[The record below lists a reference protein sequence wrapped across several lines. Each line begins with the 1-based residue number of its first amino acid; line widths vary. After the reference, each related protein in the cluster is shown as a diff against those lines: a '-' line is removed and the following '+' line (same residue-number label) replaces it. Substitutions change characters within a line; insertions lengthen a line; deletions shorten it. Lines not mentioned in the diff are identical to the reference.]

1 MELNKM
7 DSLFQEEEAYK
18 NKLFPTKK
26 PMSSFEIKQ
35 QLNNSFRSITSN
47 ISTKQKL
54 NINKSN
60 YNYQTEPNFIHNKNN
75 NINKND
81 TKNKTLNY
89 NILPELNYTNK
100 TYSSINNINANK
112 NNDNNNNII
121 NEKSSKIELN
131 YCLGIIKNFQNCFC
145 FHPIE
150 KFFIYISKNI
160 IIVEDFSIEKNRS
173 QKLIT
178 DSEYILQ
185 GIKLS
190 SNNKLL
196 MCWTNLTLLKC
207 NPFIIF
213 YQFESYYPKFTLLN
227 KLSFDRGNIIDCRF
241 SPDNS
246 IVLIISKYN
255 NLFFISLF
263 NFIDNKI
270 TITTFLKD
278 EIKIIEF
285 NKYITSLEFCTL
297 GDNSITLW
305 RINPFEQKLEYQNIS
320 PKINNNDDKDIYEYT
335 AINYLQTNYN
345 DMVLLLIG
353 CSNSNVICLDSKT
366 NSELYIFNNIN
377 LNKKINFIG
386 SNCDMLCFITDNK
399 IKYINLFNIPKQCN
413 NIQNYFN
420 YMNMEEIFF
429 DSEIKCINYNT
440 IKGNDLL
447 LITSKSNL
455 YYTNL
460 LENASIKLFT
470 FIDGDNYILDVKVI
484 KKKYNNS
491 YNNNNE
497 KEDDIY
503 YIITL
508 HKNNEI
514 KVWSIP
520 DYNLIYNFETIN
532 EEIKYIDSSLDELFF
547 VVSYNSNNIRFF
559 NNEKFLGKFNTQ
571 KLGSYSPIILIKI
584 LSDSK
589 YIYLIDES
597 NVIYL
602 IFLEQKEPLVIQF
615 HKITK
620 LSYPIKDF
628 NTSSIDCYNLFYVNI
643 QNLYIH
649 IYYRKYTNVIKN
661 NNNFASNTPEFY
673 VKDKIHLIECF
684 MGHKNISNNII
695 IYFSMDIKDK
705 NLIFILSKRN
715 KMLIVRNFENHT
727 NIKSVLFQDDIMD
740 FSLVHNNYYFFFLF
754 NNKIQKTSINNILV
768 ENFEYISTEEL
779 CEKEVDLIGGKNDI
793 YNMKLSH
800 DCLFMV
806 VYSKD
811 SLFIYKI

>member
-1 MELNKM
+1 MKSNNKE
-7 DSLFQEEEAYK
+7 SFFQEEEAYT

-26 PMSSFEIKQ
+26 PISSFELKS
-35 QLNNSFRSITSN
+35 QLNNTLKSIHSN
-47 ISTKQKL
+47 IPNQSKYNNQ
-54 NINKSN
+54 N
-60 YNYQTEPNFIHNKNN
+60 YKTEPNYNN
-75 NINKND
+75 NGGKAN
-81 TKNKTLNY
+81 TLQNY
-89 NILPELNYTNK
+89 DVLPELNYSNQ
-100 TYSSINNINANK
+100 TYPKNINNQNE
-112 NNDNNNNII
+112 NNNNIM
-121 NEKSSKIELN
+121 NVKSSKIELN
-131 YCLGIIKNFQNCFC
+131 YCLGIIKNLKNCFT

-160 IIVEDFSIEKNRS
+160 VIIEDFSIEKNRT

-178 DSEYILQ
+178 DSEYELQ
-185 GIKLS
+185 GVKLS

-207 NPFIIF
+207 NPFILF
-213 YQFESYYPKFTLLN
+213 YQFENYYPKFTLLN
-227 KLSFDRGNIIDCRF
+227 KLSFDKGNIIDCQF

-246 IVLIISKYN
+246 LVLIISKYN

-285 NKYITSLEFCTL
+285 NRYITSLEFCTL
-297 GDNSITLW
+297 GNNIITLW

-320 PKINNNDDKDIYEYT
+320 PKINNDNKTDKNNDNGNDIYEYT
-335 AINYLQTNYN
+335 ALNYLKTNYN

-353 CSNSNVICLDSKT
+353 CSNSNVICIDSKT
-366 NSELYIFNNIN
+366 NSEIFIFNNIN
-377 LNKKINFIG
+377 MNKKIKFIA
-386 SNCDMLCFITDNK
+386 SNCDMLCFISDNK
-399 IKYINLFNIPKQCN
+399 INYCNLFNIPKQCN
-413 NIQNYFN
+413 DIQNYFN
-420 YMNMEEIFF
+420 YLNMNEIFF
-429 DSEIKCINYNT
+429 DSGIQCINFNG

-455 YYTNL
+455 YYTNTI
-460 LENASIKLFT
+460 ENASIKLFS
-470 FIDGDNYILDVKVI
+470 FINGENHILNVKLI
-484 KKKYNNS
+484 KKKYNNA

-497 KEDDIY
+497 EEDDIY

-559 NNEKFLGKFNTQ
+559 NNAKFLGKFNTE

-584 LSDSK
+584 LSDSN

-597 NVIYL
+597 NIIYL

-620 LSYPIKDF
+620 ISYPIKDF

-643 QNLYIH
+643 QNLYVH
-649 IYYRKYTNVIKN
+649 IYYRKYTNIIKN
-661 NNNFASNTPEFY
+661 NNFTNNTPEFY
-673 VKDKIHLIECF
+673 IKDKIHLIECF

-695 IYFSMDIKDK
+695 IYFSLDIKQK

-715 KMLIVRNFENHT
+715 KMIIVRNFETHT

-740 FSLVHNNYYFFFLF
+740 FSLIHNNYYFFFLF
-754 NNKIQKTSINNILV
+754 NNKIQKTSINNILY
-768 ENFEYISTEEL
+768 ENFEYTNTEEL
-779 CEKEVDLIGGKNDI
+779 CEKEVDIIGFKNDI
-793 YNMKLSH
+793 YNMRLSH
-800 DCLFMV
+800 DCLFMI

>member
-1 MELNKM
+1 MKLNNKE
-7 DSLFQEEEAYK
+7 SLFQEEEAYK

-26 PMSSFEIKQ
+26 PISSSDIKQ
-35 QLNNSFRSITSN
+35 QLNNSLRSIHSN
-47 ISTKQKL
+47 ITAKNKYNINGSYFDSEPNY
-54 NINKSN
+54 NINK
-60 YNYQTEPNFIHNKNN
+60 TMNN
-75 NINKND
+75 MQN
-81 TKNKTLNY
+81 L

-100 TYSSINNINANK
+100 AYPKNIFNNLNKVNNNIN
-112 NNDNNNNII
+112 NNNNII

-131 YCLGIIKNFQNCFC
+131 YCLGIIKNYNNCFC
-145 FHPIE
+145 FHPVE
-150 KFFIYISKNI
+150 KFFMYISKNI
-160 IIVEDFSIEKNRS
+160 IVVEDFSIEKNRT

-178 DSEYILQ
+178 DSEYELQ

-196 MCWTNLTLLKC
+196 ISWTNLTLLKC
-207 NPFIIF
+207 NPFILF
-213 YQFESYYPKFTLLN
+213 YQFENYYPKFTLLN
-227 KLSFDRGNIIDCRF
+227 KLSFDRGNIIDCQF
-241 SPDNS
+241 SPNNS
-246 IVLIISKYN
+246 LVIIISKYN

-263 NFIDNKI
+263 NFLDNKI

-278 EIKIIEF
+278 EIKLLEF

-297 GDNSITLW
+297 GNNIITLW

-320 PKINNNDDKDIYEYT
+320 PKLNNTNSKNNNDIYDYT
-335 AINYLQTNYN
+335 TINYLQTNYN
-345 DMVLLLIG
+345 NLVLLLIG
-353 CSNSNVICLDSKT
+353 CSNSNIICLDSKT

-377 LNKKINFIG
+377 LNKPINFIC
-386 SNCDMLCFITDNK
+386 SNCDMLCFISDNK
-399 IKYINLFNIPKQCN
+399 TKYCNLSIIPKQCN
-413 NIQNYFN
+413 SIENYFN
-420 YMNMEEIFF
+420 YMDINEIIF
-429 DSEIKCINYNT
+429 DSEIKCLNYNNM
-440 IKGNDLL
+440 KGNDLL

-455 YYTNL
+455 YYINL

-470 FIDGDNYILDVKVI
+470 FIKGDNHIINVKII

-491 YNNNNE
+491 YNSNYNE
-497 KEDDIY
+497 EDEIY

-520 DYNLIYNFETIN
+520 EYNLIYNFETIN
-532 EEIKYIDSSLDELFF
+532 EEIKNIDSSLDELFF
-547 VVSYNSNNIRFF
+547 VVSYNTNFIRFF
-559 NNEKFLGKFNTQ
+559 NNEKFLGKFHTE

-597 NVIYL
+597 NTIYL
-602 IFLEQKEPLVIQF
+602 IFLEQKEPLIIQF
-615 HKITK
+615 HKIVK

-628 NTSSIDCYNLFYVNI
+628 NTSSIDCYNLFYVNV

-649 IYYRKYTNVIKN
+649 VYYRKYTNVIKN
-661 NNNFASNTPEFY
+661 SNFASNTPEFY

-684 MGHKNISNNII
+684 MGHRNIDNNIVVF
-695 IYFSMDIKDK
+695 FSFDIKQK

-715 KMLIVRNFENHT
+715 KMIVVRNFESHT
-727 NIKSVLFQDDIMD
+727 NIKSILFQDDIMD

-754 NNKIQKTSINNILV
+754 NSKLQKTSINNILF
-768 ENFEYISTEEL
+768 ENFEYVSTEEL
-779 CEKEVDLIGGKNDI
+779 CEREVDLIGLKSDV
-793 YNMKLSH
+793 YYMELSY

-806 VYSKD
+806 VYSND

>member
-1 MELNKM
+1 MKLKLNNKET
-7 DSLFQEEEAYK
+7 LFQEEEAYK

-26 PMSSFEIKQ
+26 PISSSELKR
-35 QLNNSFRSITSN
+35 QLNNSIRSIHSN
-47 ISTKQKL
+47 ISTKNKN

-60 YNYQTEPNFIHNKNN
+60 FDSEPNY
-75 NINKND
+75 NINKTMN
-81 TKNKTLNY
+81 NLQNL

-100 TYSSINNINANK
+100 TYPKNIINNQ
-112 NNDNNNNII
+112 NDINNNNII

-131 YCLGIIKNFQNCFC
+131 YCLGIIKNYKNCFC
-145 FHPIE
+145 FHPVE
-150 KFFIYISKNI
+150 KFFMYISKNI
-160 IIVEDFSIEKNRS
+160 IIVEDFSIEKNRT

-178 DSEYILQ
+178 DSEYELQ

-190 SNNKLL
+190 PNNKLL
-196 MCWTNLTLLKC
+196 ICWTNLTLLKC
-207 NPFIIF
+207 NPFILF
-213 YQFESYYPKFTLLN
+213 YQFENYYPKFTLLN
-227 KLSFDRGNIIDCRF
+227 KLSFDKGNIIDCQF

-246 IVLIISKYN
+246 SVIIISKYN

-270 TITTFLKD
+270 NITTFLKD
-278 EIKIIEF
+278 EIKLLEF
-285 NKYITSLEFCTL
+285 NKYITSLEFSTM
-297 GDNSITLW
+297 GNKFITLW

-320 PKINNNDDKDIYEYT
+320 PKLNNTNNNNNNNDIYDYT

-345 DMVLLLIG
+345 NMILLLIG

-377 LNKKINFIG
+377 LNKQINFIC
-386 SNCDMLCFITDNK
+386 SNCDMLCFISDNK
-399 IKYINLFNIPKQCN
+399 IKYCNLSNIPKQYN
-413 NIQNYFN
+413 TIENYFN
-420 YMNMEEIFF
+420 YMNINEMLF
-429 DSEIKCINYNT
+429 DSEIKCINYNN

-460 LENASIKLFT
+460 VENVSIKLFT
-470 FIDGDNYILDVKVI
+470 FINGDNDIINVKLI

-491 YNNNNE
+491 YNNYNE
-497 KEDDIY
+497 EDDIY

-520 DYNLIYNFETIN
+520 DYNLMYNFETIN

-547 VVSYNSNNIRFF
+547 VVSYNTNFVRFF
-559 NNEKFLGKFNTQ
+559 NNEKFLGKFNTE
-571 KLGSYSPIILIKI
+571 KLDSYSPIILIKI

-589 YIYLIDES
+589 YVYLIDES
-597 NVIYL
+597 NTIYL

-628 NTSSIDCYNLFYVNI
+628 NTSSLDCYNLFYVNI

-649 IYYRKYTNVIKN
+649 VYYRKYTNVIKN
-661 NNNFASNTPEFY
+661 GHFVSNTPEFY

-684 MGHKNISNNII
+684 MGHKNVVNNII
-695 IYFSMDIKDK
+695 IYFSLDIKQK

-715 KMLIVRNFENHT
+715 KMIIVRNFENHS
-727 NIKSVLFQDDIMD
+727 NIKSILFQDDIMD
-740 FSLVHNNYYFFFLF
+740 FSLVHNNYYLFFLF
-754 NNKIQKTSINNILV
+754 NNKIQKTSINNILI
-768 ENFEYISTEEL
+768 ENFEYVSTEEL
-779 CEKEVDLIGGKNDI
+779 CEKEVDLIGSKSDI
-793 YNMKLSH
+793 YYMKLSF
-800 DCLFMV
+800 DCLFMI